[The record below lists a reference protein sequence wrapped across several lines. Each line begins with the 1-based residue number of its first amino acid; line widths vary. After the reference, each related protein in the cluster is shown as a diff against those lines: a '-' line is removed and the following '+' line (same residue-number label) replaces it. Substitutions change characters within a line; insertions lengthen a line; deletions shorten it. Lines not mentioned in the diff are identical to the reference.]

1 MYDILIIGAGPAGL
15 SAAIYAGRSNKKV
28 LVLEASAYG
37 GQITKTLKID
47 NYPATPHISGVD
59 FAKQLY
65 EQAQE
70 SGAEFKFE
78 RATKVAKLDGHYKV
92 VTNES
97 EYQTKTIILATGR
110 ANRKLNLDNEA
121 DLLGRGISY
130 CATCDGNFYKNKIV
144 GVVGGGNTALYE
156 ALYLSDL
163 AKKVYLIHRRQEFRG
178 GEDLLNKV
186 RAKANIELITDS
198 TVTKAIANEAGLLDS
213 IELNNGERTIELAG
227 LFVAIGFLPETEIFE
242 GLLDLTDDGYVKS
255 QENCHTNMP
264 GIFVAGD
271 SRAKELRQL
280 VTATADGAIAA
291 TEAIKYLKNLS
302 S

>member
-47 NYPATPHISGVD
+47 NYPAAPHISGVD

-78 RATKVAKLDGHYKV
+78 RATKVVKLDGHYKV
-92 VTNES
+92 TTNES

-163 AKKVYLIHRRQEFRG
+163 AKKVYLIHRRHEFRG

-198 TVTKAIANEAGLLDS
+198 TVTKAITNEAGLLDN

-271 SRAKELRQL
+271 SRTKELRQL
-280 VTATADGAIAA
+280 VTATADGAVAA